1 MEHQVIN
8 LSRHL
13 LNSGA
18 FNHLSDAELSRIQW
32 MVYNKRLADGTA
44 ERLMHYWYYADFFAA
59 GVPQFLLHECNLVLQ
74 QYGLRTL
81 DMLMAAELDY

>member
-1 MEHQVIN
+1 MN

-18 FNHLSDAELSRIQW
+18 FNHLSDGELSRIQW
-32 MVYNKRLADGTA
+32 MLYNKRPAAGTA

-74 QYGLRTL
+74 HCGLRTL
-81 DMLMAAELDY
+81 DMLVAAELEY